1 MLRQEKG
8 ITLVA
13 LIVTI
18 IILIIL
24 AGVSIGAIAGDRS
37 ILSQS
42 RDASAM
48 STYNGINEQANIA
61 FEGIRTK
68 IMIES
73 AKDSSYDATK
83 AVELNKFAEMIKN
96 DCPSDKGY
104 TYGVDMTTASSPIF
118 YIKYSDSGIKQ
129 ASIAEASGTGDTA
142 TPAKPQYNGEIN
154 IKFTVGQQ
162 TISYQY
168 DIAKPADTVVFK
180 KTIDEITAPAP
191 TPGA

>member
-48 STYNGINEQANIA
+48 STYNGINEQASIA

-83 AVELNKFAEMIKN
+83 VAELNKFAEMIEN
-96 DCPSDKGY
+96 DCPSNKGY
-104 TYGVDMTTASSPIF
+104 SYSLDTTTAAAPVF
-118 YIKYSDSGIKQ
+118 YIKYSDAGIKQ
-129 ASIAEASGTGDTA
+129 ASIAAASGTGDSA
-142 TPAKPQYNGEIN
+142 IPAKPQDNGEIN
-154 IKFTVGQQ
+154 IKFTIGKQS
-162 TISYQY
+162 ISYDY
-168 DIAKPADTVVFK
+168 DIGKAKAPNEDKFD
-180 KTIDEITAPAP
+180 KTINISAAETSE
-191 TPGA
+191 T